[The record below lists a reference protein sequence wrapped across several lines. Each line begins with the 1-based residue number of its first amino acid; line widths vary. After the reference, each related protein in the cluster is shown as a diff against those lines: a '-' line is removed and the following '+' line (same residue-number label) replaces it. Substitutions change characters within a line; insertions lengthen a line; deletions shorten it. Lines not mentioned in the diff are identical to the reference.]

1 MAKHFAL
8 DITDTSFSF
17 ARKTDEITVEAALDG
32 LCVVRTSL
40 PAAALDDTATVRSY
54 KSLSLVELAASRAN
68 LANRIQQ
75 HCGTGI

>member
-1 MAKHFAL
+1 L
-8 DITDTSFSF
+8 
-17 ARKTDEITVEAALDG
+17 AASAD
-32 LCVVRTSL
+32 VVRTSL

-54 KSLSLVELAASRAN
+54 KSLSLVELAGSRAN